1 MRKAVSKNN
10 LINNQMDIYNPVVP
24 PETKEMAVPKCFLGH
39 KFFFFFKKY
48 VIGKINVRFKLE
60 I

>member
-1 MRKAVSKNN
+1 
-10 LINNQMDIYNPVVP
+10 MDIYNPVVP